1 MKKII
6 VLLGITGILMAFS
19 GCQSDD
25 NNSGQADFF
34 IEGTVDGEKVYTD
47 YLRPGT
53 IETYFTE
60 SHRFTFQRKI
70 SEENQIIWFMS
81 LEDLDLDNVTFPIT
95 LRHFE
100 NNGDP
105 FLDFSYINDNED
117 ERSSY
122 RLDNIDTQRFSVI
135 LTDWSNDILSGT
147 FSGELISDIDTDTFI
162 TVTNGSFR
170 IKLSR
175 VSL

>member
-6 VLLGITGILMAFS
+6 LLFGITGILMAFS

-25 NNSGQADFF
+25 DSGQADFF
-34 IEGTVDGEKVYTD
+34 IEGTVDGEKVYAD

-53 IETYFTE
+53 TETYFAE

-70 SEENQIIWFMS
+70 SEENQIVWYMS
-81 LEDLDLDNVTFPIT
+81 VDDLDLDNITFPRT

-105 FLDFSYINDNED
+105 FLDFSYINDNDGQEI
-117 ERSSY
+117 SY
-122 RLDNIDTQRFSVI
+122 GLDNINTERFSVV
-135 LTDWSNDILSGT
+135 LTDWSDDILSGT
-147 FSGELISDIDTDTFI
+147 FSGELSSGAGDNDPFI

-175 VSL
+175 VPL